1 MIETPKLPEAFYDF
15 RKFLYL
21 VWKFL
26 NLPEPTPV
34 QLDIAYYL
42 MYGPRRK
49 IIEAFRGVG
58 KSWITSAYVVWR
70 LRIDP
75 QLNFLVVSA
84 SKDRSDAFSSFT
96 MRLIYEMPVLQCL
109 RPRPDQRESMVAFDV
124 APAQADHSP
133 SVKSV
138 GIFGMMTGSRA
149 DEIIADDVEVLNN
162 SETQLKREKLAET
175 IKEFDAIL
183 KPGGTITFL
192 GTPQTED
199 TIYNMLP
206 QRGYEKRI
214 WPAKYPN
221 EDQILSYGNS
231 LAPFVLDRI
240 AKGHKPGEPT
250 DPKRFNEID
259 LMERE
264 ASYGRSG
271 FARQFMLDTSL
282 SDANRF
288 PLKLRD
294 LVIMDLDL
302 ERAPEKIIWSSDPR
316 LIIADLPNV
325 GLNSDRFYR
334 PMETIGD
341 WIPYQG
347 STMFVDPSGRG
358 ADELSYAV
366 VKMLNGQLFVTSC
379 GGMQGGYDEINLKRL
394 CQIAKNHSVNLL
406 LIESNFGDGMFNK
419 LLEPYLTKI
428 YPVTMEEVRHN
439 KQKELRIIDTLEP
452 VMNQHKLVIDRNV
465 IRQDYESTQHLPPE
479 QALNYQLCYQMTRIT
494 KERGALIHDDRLD
507 ALAGAVAYWVEQMG
521 ADADQQI
528 NNRRQEL
535 LDQELAIFEG
545 TTSQSLDSLVLGL
558 PPSISEANWI
568 HR

>member
-1 MIETPKLPEAFYDF
+1 
-15 RKFLYL
+15 
-21 VWKFL
+21 
-26 NLPEPTPV
+26 
-34 QLDIAYYL
+34 
-42 MYGPRRK
+42 
-49 IIEAFRGVG
+49 
-58 KSWITSAYVVWR
+58 
-70 LRIDP
+70 
-75 QLNFLVVSA
+75 
-84 SKDRSDAFSSFT
+84 
-96 MRLIYEMPVLQCL
+96 
-109 RPRPDQRESMVAFDV
+109 
-124 APAQADHSP
+124 
-133 SVKSV
+133 
-138 GIFGMMTGSRA
+138 
-149 DEIIADDVEVLNN
+149 
-162 SETQLKREKLAET
+162 
-175 IKEFDAIL
+175 
-183 KPGGTITFL
+183 
-192 GTPQTED
+192 
-199 TIYNMLP
+199 
-206 QRGYEKRI
+206 
-214 WPAKYPN
+214 
-221 EDQILSYGNS
+221 
-231 LAPFVLDRI
+231 
-240 AKGHKPGEPT
+240 
-250 DPKRFNEID
+250 
-259 LMERE
+259 
-264 ASYGRSG
+264 
-271 FARQFMLDTSL
+271 MLDTSL